1 MRETKLELSPTCA
14 FVLYEYETA
23 PDELMLDYTEHS
35 ADHWY
40 SDTETSIEIT
50 KEQAGQIVLLLQKFI
65 REVV

>member
-14 FVLYEYETA
+14 FILYEYDETFPTSLA
-23 PDELMLDYTEHS
+23 LEYVERSPVYH
-35 ADHWY
+35 Y

-65 REVV
+65 REE